1 MAQLLTLTA
10 GAFHSSA
17 SNIKNICTNLWHFD
31 ANMKRFWNANK
42 NYSTY
47 FEGNVVWIFQV
58 PNVFVRKS
66 RYQVK
71 NPLDGPWDIYGNI
84 LNTLLGNTYFTF
96 RKIRIVKW
104 VDIFV
109 GWTIPGS
116 VLRDKESFLRQLTN
130 CSHQVSITLRLISK
144 KVNSIPFIS
153 KFLSGQSILI
163 TTEHTKYKLLV
174 LK

>member
-1 MAQLLTLTA
+1 MLIWKDSEMQTKIIVLILKETWFGFFKYPMCLCENQAL
-10 GAFHSSA
+10 
-17 SNIKNICTNLWHFD
+17 
-31 ANMKRFWNANK
+31 
-42 NYSTY
+42 
-47 FEGNVVWIFQV
+47 
-58 PNVFVRKS
+58 
-66 RYQVK
+66 
-71 NPLDGPWDIYGNI
+71 GNI
-84 LNTLLGNTYFTF
+84 LNTPLGNTYFTF

-163 TTEHTKYKLLV
+163 TTEHTKYKLLGLPIADPWV
-174 LK
+174 YKGCGAILPCDIGFLRIDFVRMFF